1 MSEGIRLQNRD
12 IELLIFLGKYKVIS
26 LDNTRYIYETV
37 IYQEKRMVALA
48 KHNYIRRLKHRYIT
62 LGVKGK
68 EYLIENAFEVR
79 NHCRNENNVERLNVI
94 SDIAS
99 SLIQD
104 NLNFIPS
111 WNMKKEDEPTTH
123 SRRYIGK
130 LEYNNQEEF
139 LVYAIYDGKDDKYTK
154 SIYYDIRKENG
165 YANAMIFTNDIEK
178 IILYEKGFYFGNRY
192 TVLVPYSDYGKFL
205 LRNNYEIRRSIYL
218 RIDEMYKVE
227 LSNFKFADL
236 KLDDNNYVV
245 IMPLVDVET
254 LAKLYY
260 YYNENEGNKNI
271 YIFGLK
277 EYESIIRQYLPKCK
291 YKGLTKEKIDELL
304 LKYKER
310 EGDED
315 ETL

>member
-1 MSEGIRLQNRD
+1 ML
-12 IELLIFLGKYKVIS
+12 
-26 LDNTRYIYETV
+26 
-37 IYQEKRMVALA
+37 
-48 KHNYIRRLKHRYIT
+48 
-62 LGVKGK
+62 
-68 EYLIENAFEVR
+68 ENGFEIR
-79 NHCRNENNVERLNVI
+79 NHCRNENNIERLNII

-139 LVYAIYDGKDDKYTK
+139 LVYAIYDGKDDKYIK

-165 YANAMIFTNDIEK
+165 YTNAMIFTKDIEK

-192 TVLVPYSDYGKFL
+192 TVLVPYNDYGKFL
-205 LRNNYEIRRSIYL
+205 LRNNYEIRKSIYL

-227 LSNFKFADL
+227 LSDFKLADL

-245 IMPLVDVET
+245 IMPLINMET

-260 YYNENEGNKNI
+260 YYNESEDSKNI

-277 EYESIIRQYLPKCK
+277 EYESVIKQYLPKCK

-304 LKYKER
+304 LKYKES
-310 EGDED
+310 ESEED
-315 ETL
+315 EIL